1 MSTTIKILVVE
12 DEIILA
18 HDIRDRLS
26 DMNYEVVGIAP
37 SVAKAVTILDENN
50 AIDIIMIDIILK
62 GDKDGIELARIVN
75 EKYNVPFI
83 FLTSHADTSLVE
95 RAKKVHPYAYIL
107 KPFND
112 RQVKIAIELALMN
125 FSNKTPGKD
134 VFESKETIVEESQVL
149 QIKDSLFLKKNYHF
163 VRVPLTDILFIE
175 ADNNYCT
182 VYTKSERF
190 VYAVVMKK
198 IESQLPATNF
208 IRTHRSYIVN
218 INQVSGFEGNILF
231 VGTHKIPVSKSQK
244 EQVFKLFKTI

>member
-1 MSTTIKILVVE
+1 MSTTVKVLVVE

-18 HDIRDRLS
+18 QDISDRLC

-37 SVAKAVTILDENN
+37 SVAKAVRIMETEKN
-50 AIDIIMIDIILK
+50 IDIVMIDIILK
-62 GDKDGIELARIVN
+62 GDQDGIDLAEIIN
-75 EKYNVPFI
+75 EQYQIPFI
-83 FLTSHADTSLVE
+83 FLTSHADKSLVE
-95 RAKKVHPYAYIL
+95 RAKKVRPYAYIL

-125 FSNKTPGKD
+125 FSNQTPGKNI
-134 VFESKETIVEESQVL
+134 FETKEAEVETSQVL
-149 QIKDSLFLKKNYHF
+149 QIKDSLFLKKNQHF
-163 VRVPLTDILFIE
+163 VRVALKDILYIE

-182 VYTKSERF
+182 VHTKLARF

-198 IESQLPATNF
+198 IEAQLPLANF
-208 IRTHRSYIVN
+208 VRTHRSYIVN
-218 INQVSGFEGNILF
+218 IHQVQGFEGNLLF

>member
-1 MSTTIKILVVE
+1 MSATVKVLVVE

-18 HDIRDRLS
+18 HDIRDRLT

-37 SVAKAVTILDENN
+37 SVAKAVAILEAQKD
-50 AIDIIMIDIILK
+50 IDIIMIDIILK
-62 GDKDGIELARIVN
+62 GDQDGIELAKIVN
-75 EKYNVPFI
+75 EKYHLPFI
-83 FLTSHADTSLVE
+83 FLTSHADSSLVE

-134 VFESKETIVEESQVL
+134 VFESKESNVETSQVL
-149 QIKDSLFLKKNYHF
+149 QIKDSLFLKKNHHF
-163 VRVPLTDILFIE
+163 ERVPLAEILFIE

-182 VYTKSERF
+182 IYTKSERF

-198 IESQLPATNF
+198 VEQQLPVANF

-218 INQVSGFEGNILF
+218 ISQVTGFEGNMLF

-244 EQVFKLFKTI
+244 EHIFKLFRTI

>member
-1 MSTTIKILVVE
+1 MNATVKVLVVE

-18 HDIRDRLS
+18 HDIRDRLA
-26 DMNYEVVGIAP
+26 DMNYEVVGIAS
-37 SVAKAVTILDENN
+37 SVEKAVAILKEK

-62 GDKDGIELARIVN
+62 GDKDGIELAKIVN
-75 EKYNVPFI
+75 ETYQIPFI

-134 VFESKETIVEESQVL
+134 VFESQESDAEASQVL
-149 QIKDSLFLKKNYHF
+149 QIKDSLFLKKNQHF
-163 VRVPLTDILFIE
+163 ERVPLVEILFIE

-182 VYTKSERF
+182 IYTKSDRF

-198 IESQLPATNF
+198 VELQLPTANF

-218 INQVSGFEGNILF
+218 VNQVSGFEGNLLF

>member
-18 HDIRDRLS
+18 QDISGRLT
-26 DMNYEVVGIAP
+26 DMHYEVVGIAP
-37 SVAKAVTILDENN
+37 SVAKAVAILETRKD
-50 AIDIIMIDIILK
+50 IDIIMIDIILK
-62 GDKDGIELARIVN
+62 GDKDGIELAKIVN
-75 EKYNVPFI
+75 EKYQIPFI
-83 FLTSHADTSLVE
+83 FLTSHADASLVE

-112 RQVKIAIELALMN
+112 RQVKVAIELALIN

-134 VFESKETIVEESQVL
+134 VFENKETIAEELQVF
-149 QIKDSLFLKKNYHF
+149 QIKDSLFLKKNQHF
-163 VRVPLTDILFIE
+163 VRVPLVDILCIK

-182 VYTKSERF
+182 VFTKSERF

-198 IESQLPATNF
+198 IESQLPTESF
-208 IRTHRSYIVN
+208 VRTHRSYIVN
-218 INQVSGFEGNILF
+218 INQVHGFEGNLLF

-244 EQVFKLFKTI
+244 EYVFKRFKTI

>member
-1 MSTTIKILVVE
+1 MSTTVKVLVVE

-18 HDIRDRLS
+18 HDIRDRLA
-26 DMNYEVVGIAP
+26 DMNYEVVGIAS
-37 SVAKAVTILDENN
+37 SVEKAVAILKEK

-62 GDKDGIELARIVN
+62 GDKDGVELAKIVN
-75 EKYNVPFI
+75 EAYQIPFI

-95 RAKKVHPYAYIL
+95 RAKSVHPYAYIL

-125 FSNKTPGKD
+125 FSNKTPGKN
-134 VFESKETIVEESQVL
+134 VFENNESINEESKVL
-149 QIKDSLFLKKNYHF
+149 QIKDSLFLKKNQHF
-163 VRVPLTDILFIE
+163 VRVPLTDILCIE

-198 IESQLPATNF
+198 IEAQLHKTNV

-218 INQVSGFEGNILF
+218 VNQVSGFEGNLLF